1 MYKDSLY
8 NKMLQSTENRLNTGF
23 DYTSNGMLKRF
34 LSPTMT
40 GNPRLKEF
48 IERID
53 KTFIELANT
62 VKKVQ
67 FYLNYT
73 IDKNDNRINQ

>member
-8 NKMLQSTENRLNTGF
+8 NKMLQSTEERLNTGF

-34 LSPTMT
+34 LSPTML

-48 IERID
+48 VERID
-53 KTFIELANT
+53 KSFIELANT

-67 FYLNYT
+67 FYWNYT